1 MRALAKALGLVLIF
15 GISSL
20 TAVYIGASTGFLAC
34 SFDAEMHMPTQSMW
48 QSSQELISPDHRSL
62 SHVCVYNHL
71 IESLWLKCG
80 VIASLLI
87 LLVGWMRYAREQ

>member
-1 MRALAKALGLVLIF
+1 MKSLIRALALVLIF

-34 SFDAEMHMPTQSMW
+34 SFDAEMHMTTQSMW
-48 QSSQELISPDHRSL
+48 QSSQKLIESDHRSL

-80 VIASLLI
+80 VIASLLL
-87 LLVGWMRYAREQ
+87 LLVGWMRYAR